1 MTLAI
6 ARADFLRGPR
16 ACTRLTRFERFALA
30 LGLTF
35 ATGCSENLAPTAGV
49 KGPENAEG
57 DLAVEVR
64 ANARVKLKEKPDDRL
79 DVTFTLDRGFDLLEP
94 GSTLT
99 AQGHIE
105 RFPETGLRLYTVTFP
120 TAATP
125 RADSPCGAKAPTL
138 ILSLTRRL
146 ENARVSGA
154 LTAYCDT
161 TPRRVLRVAGN
172 LPIR

>member
-1 MTLAI
+1 MTPTV
-6 ARADFLRGPR
+6 ARADLRDLRTSLG
-16 ACTRLTRFERFALA
+16 RLDRFALA
-30 LGLTF
+30 FCFTF
-35 ATGCSENLAPTAGV
+35 AAGCSEDQAPTGA
-49 KGPENAEG
+49 KGPESAEG

-64 ANARVKLKEKPDDRL
+64 ANARVKLEERPNDLL

-94 GSTLT
+94 GSTLA
-99 AQGHIE
+99 AQGRIE

-120 TAATP
+120 TAPSP

-154 LTAYCDT
+154 LTAYCDAS
-161 TPRRVLRVAGN
+161 PKRVLRVAGN